1 MSALTHDAEGRR
13 FELLIDDE
21 RGRGLV
27 WADYAR
33 EPGRLAVLHVEA
45 EPQLRNTGAAGQFM
59 QALVDTAREERT
71 QLRPVCGYA
80 VMWLRRHPDSA
91 DVVWKG

>member
-1 MSALTHDAEGRR
+1 MTHLTHDAEAQR
-13 FELLIDDE
+13 FELAIDDE

-59 QALVDTAREERT
+59 QALVDAAREDGL